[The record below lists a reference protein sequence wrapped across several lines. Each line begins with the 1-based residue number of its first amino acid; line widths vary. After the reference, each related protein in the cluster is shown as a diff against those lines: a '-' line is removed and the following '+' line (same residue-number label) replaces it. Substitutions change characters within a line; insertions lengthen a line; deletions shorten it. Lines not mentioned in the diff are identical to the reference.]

1 MKESDFLSKLKTE
14 SKLELVEPAEPI
26 AQSYDKKS
34 KDCLLSAKLLFKAN
48 LFENAIG
55 EAYYSIYNAV
65 QSLLFLCGI
74 KCENHSAAAIL
85 LKKIFQVDK
94 IYTIFLKAKSER
106 IDKQYYVTTTQTS
119 PVTKESA
126 QDLISTAEKFILQIA
141 DYKNNLKLEKIK
153 EIRTLFDKLR

>member
-1 MKESDFLSKLKTE
+1 MKNADFLSKLKTE
-14 SKLELVEPAEPI
+14 GKLELVEPTEPM

-48 LFENAIG
+48 LFENSIG

-65 QSLLFLCGI
+65 QSLFFLCGI

-85 LKKIFQVDK
+85 LKKLFQVNE
-94 IYTIFLKAKSER
+94 IYTIFSKAKSER
-106 IDKQYYVTTTQTS
+106 VDKQYYVTTTQIS

-126 QDLISTAEKFILQIA
+126 QDLINAAEKFILQMA
-141 DYKNNLKLEKIK
+141 DYKNNLKLEEIK
-153 EIRTLFDKLR
+153 DVRKRFDKLV